1 MPATLALPAL
11 ASRATARGAP
21 RRRAATTRASR
32 RGASVRVVAAA
43 AAGASD
49 DDSSERTNAKANA
62 KAKAGAPPK
71 AVNVW
76 ERRNVRMWDV
86 DLEAEFERQDKAKR
100 DAAKREEIKAATG
113 LGFASRNM
121 LDDPTVDLSARLR
134 PKKNKKS
141 DGDGDGD
148 GDGGAKKPAYV
159 RVVGG
164 VGPDAPPKLLKGDVD
179 DPGSASSLSAIDLA
193 TTKKEKSKY
202 DLDGWNYAPTKARSS
217 SVHWSPYDRV
227 GVMNADP

>member
-1 MPATLALPAL
+1 
-11 ASRATARGAP
+11 
-21 RRRAATTRASR
+21 
-32 RGASVRVVAAA
+32 
-43 AAGASD
+43 
-49 DDSSERTNAKANA
+49 
-62 KAKAGAPPK
+62 
-71 AVNVW
+71 
-76 ERRNVRMWDV
+76 MWDV